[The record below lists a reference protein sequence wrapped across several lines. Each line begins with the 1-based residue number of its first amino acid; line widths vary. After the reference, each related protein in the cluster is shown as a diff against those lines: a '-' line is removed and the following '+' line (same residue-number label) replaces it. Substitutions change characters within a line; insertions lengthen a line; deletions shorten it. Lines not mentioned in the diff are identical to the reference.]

1 LARPGEYIVDYP
13 CICISV
19 VKQRVLFYNYIQ
31 NEKIHAFSTA
41 TATTRLAPICFA
53 MEVACGIEILSEHV
67 LGAMKYLIT
76 FGLESLILAVR
87 DEL

>member
-1 LARPGEYIVDYP
+1 M
-13 CICISV
+13 
-19 VKQRVLFYNYIQ
+19 
-31 NEKIHAFSTA
+31 
-41 TATTRLAPICFA
+41 CFA

>member
-1 LARPGEYIVDYP
+1 LARLGEYIVDYP
-13 CICISV
+13 CVCISV
-19 VKQRVLFYNYIQ
+19 VKQSVLLFNCIQ
-31 NEKIHAFSTA
+31 NEKIHAFSTE
-41 TATTRLAPICFA
+41 TATTGLAAICFA